1 MSRSVVIVLGLLGIG
16 MSALLWVSTALFGI
30 GVETYSADAVSTA
43 RSLIA
48 DEGWV
53 TYDARPYSDAPLY
66 PLTLALS
73 APLNIDMLIFARIL
87 NAAWLAGVVLMSGLW
102 LVDNLRSR
110 LARVVG
116 VALTLTS
123 APVFANAHYAHKH
136 TLFALLMLGGLIA
149 LDSYTQRR
157 RVRDLAIAA
166 VIAALTCLT
175 NYVGSALALSGLAV
189 ILMDRGAAARK
200 IALLIGFA
208 LIALAPLA
216 AWLTGGGMWLPVN
229 PPAPIEATL
238 ARAFDAV
245 WSWIIPVDVPIAAL
259 KAAAVVIALAA
270 SAAALIGVAMRHYR
284 NGFPAMWYR
293 VALMGVFLLG
303 CVVLLIA
310 AADDAAAYAALY
322 LPFILFGAS
331 AVDRALTA
339 RQIIPPLIGAA
350 AALLMGTASVGRMI
364 GIVAESRSEGAGG
377 YAVTD
382 WVKSPLMARLG
393 ALPEGV
399 IVSNAP
405 DAVYLLAGR
414 AALPVPSANAPL
426 DIDPDGAPVYWV
438 VFTELE
444 TLYSAPTV
452 DEMKARYGIEFVFE
466 DLDGSIYRLTG
477 VPEEMELG

>member
-1 MSRSVVIVLGLLGIG
+1 MSRSVVIVLTLLGIG
-16 MSALLWVSTALFGI
+16 SGTLLWVSTARFGI
-30 GVETYSADAVSTA
+30 GVEAYSADAVSAA
-43 RSLIA
+43 RSLTA
-48 DEGWV
+48 DRGWL
-53 TYDARPYSDAPLY
+53 TYDARPYRDAPLY
-66 PLTLALS
+66 PLMLALS
-73 APLNIDMLIFARIL
+73 APLNLDALTLARLL
-87 NAAWLAGVVLMSGLW
+87 NAAWLAGIALMSGLW

-110 LARVVG
+110 IARVVG
-116 VALTLTS
+116 VGLTLTS

-166 VIAALTCLT
+166 VIAALACLT
-175 NYVGSALALSGLAV
+175 DYAGSALALSGLAV

-200 IALLIGFA
+200 IGLLIGFA

-229 PPAPIEATL
+229 PPAPIEAAL

-245 WSWIIPVDVPIAAL
+245 WSWVIPIDVPITAL
-259 KAAAVVIALAA
+259 KAAAVVVALAA

-284 NGFPAMWYR
+284 GGFPAMWYR
-293 VALMGVFLLG
+293 VALMGIFLLG
-303 CVVLLIA
+303 YVILA
-310 AADDAAAYAALY
+310 AAASGDAAAYAVLHV
-322 LPFILFGAS
+322 PFILFGAS

-393 ALPEGV
+393 SLPEGV

-414 AALPVPSANAPL
+414 AALPMPSANAPL
-426 DIDPDGAPVYWV
+426 DIDPDSAPVYWV
-438 VFTELE
+438 VFTELD

-452 DEMKARYGIEFVFE
+452 DEVKARYGVEFIFE
-466 DLDGSIYRLTG
+466 DLDGFIYRLTG
-477 VPEEMELG
+477 AR